1 MTTVL
6 LVLFGVLA
14 VSVVTW
20 ATYELTLVATTGRVR
35 VFTFISLMGVG
46 FVFLLVWGPMVGLD
60 AFSCA
65 DNAEL
70 DMAATTGPAAGGLG
84 DVKQWNFGN
93 CSIYWYDQPRMWG

>member
-1 MTTVL
+1 MLTVL
-6 LVLFGVLA
+6 LVVIIFIASGVL
-14 VSVVTW
+14 TW
-20 ATYELTLVATTGRVR
+20 GVYELIRVATTRRVR

-70 DMAATTGPAAGGLG
+70 DMAATTGPAAGGKG

>member
-1 MTTVL
+1 MLTVL
-6 LVLFGVLA
+6 LVVIVFVASGVL
-14 VSVVTW
+14 TW
-20 ATYELTLVATTGRVR
+20 GVYELIRVATTRRVR

-46 FVFLLVWGPMVGLD
+46 LVFLLVWGPMVGLD

-84 DVKQWNFGN
+84 DVKQWDFGN